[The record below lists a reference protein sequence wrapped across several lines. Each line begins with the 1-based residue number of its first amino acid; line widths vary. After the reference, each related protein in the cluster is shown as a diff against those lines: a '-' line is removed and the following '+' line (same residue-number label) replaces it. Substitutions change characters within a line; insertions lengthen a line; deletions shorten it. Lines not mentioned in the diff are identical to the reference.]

1 MDISQDLSNSNSN
14 GSKIHRSRSHSRNNE
29 SKRRKSRSNSPRS
42 KPVQS
47 VKKDAY
53 PIDNTSMCLWDPLL
67 VVIIYCYKFK
77 DDFNEAIFFL
87 MLRISKESKVSV
99 DGDKAGDEVT

>member
-1 MDISQDLSNSNSN
+1 MDQKYIDQDPTVGTTSQKDVNQDPTALDQNLF
-14 GSKIHRSRSHSRNNE
+14 
-29 SKRRKSRSNSPRS
+29 
-42 KPVQS
+42 S

-53 PIDNTSMCLWDPLL
+53 PMDNTSICLRDPLL